1 MKMISGYLGQDLQ
14 VEGNLHTNES
24 IRIDGVYIGNIV
36 SDQEV
41 NVGVSG
47 KVKGGIEAPVIR
59 VSGWVKGDLK
69 ASKLLEVLGEAR
81 IKGNLRA
88 PAGGLSMG
96 LGGQFEGQFVITEN
110 ATDEPQ
116 QAKLA

>member
-14 VEGNLHTNES
+14 VEGDLHTNES

-36 SDQEV
+36 SEQEV

-59 VSGWVKGDLK
+59 VSGWVKGDLR
-69 ASKLLEVLGEAR
+69 ASKLLEVLGDAR
-81 IKGNLRA
+81 IKGNLQV

-96 LGGQFEGQFVITEN
+96 LGGQFEGNFVITE
-110 ATDEPQ
+110 AVSTETQ
-116 QAKLA
+116 KSQLT